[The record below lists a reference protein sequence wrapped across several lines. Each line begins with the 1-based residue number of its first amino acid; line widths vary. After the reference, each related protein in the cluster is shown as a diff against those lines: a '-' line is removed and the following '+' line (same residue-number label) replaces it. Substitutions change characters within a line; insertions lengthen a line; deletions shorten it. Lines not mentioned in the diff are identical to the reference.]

1 METLQRTH
9 ALIRSIRRAHLART
23 AVATTGLGALVGLGL
38 AGVGTTVIGLAARW
52 LPEVRGVLPSV
63 RLLSAADWWGSF
75 VGALSDAAPL
85 WAGSAA
91 LGAAVGAAIAWRRQ
105 LDRRAAAARIDRS
118 IGTHDRF
125 ATAVELEGATDLF
138 SRVACEEA
146 EKTVA
151 GLSATRVLGPIPR
164 RSWAAWPFVPAGVAM
179 VAIVAAFAPSWSKPA
194 KRLEAPLAATT
205 QEVLEAEK
213 LLKEAREA
221 GPISP
226 RVQRAMDEAEAEL
239 KGRGPDA
246 SVLTKSAAV
255 VQQATE
261 ELQQRA
267 AEQRADAD
275 REAEALARGVQD
287 ASPASEV
294 MKDASR
300 AIRDGELDRA
310 AEALEAAQ
318 KRVANLSEAE
328 RRALAD
334 DLRALADAM
343 EPQKNETAKT
353 TAEEGNKE
361 SQNAVKGE
369 NDATQTDGNQGGDA
383 KTPEGSS
390 EANPTRDPKTE
401 QEATGAEGRAA
412 ANETKADSE
421 KQSIAEELRRAA
433 EEVERQPLSSGEQ
446 TKPTDAE
453 GRKNDAEK
461 SGGKQNKGQNPA
473 SESGRPDNEG
483 ETADGQS
490 GEQSKPNESTQA
502 SGERNPS
509 GSQDSKSVSPD
520 SKANTG
526 DPADRPAA
534 GEKPKT
540 GSESTESA
548 NSKKGE
554 PEQKPEGQSGPQ
566 AKKPDTA
573 EKPNAESREAPSD
586 QQSQESPPTKPQ
598 DSQKS
603 GGKPEG
609 EAPQGQT
616 APGSNPTGTGQE
628 ATPQPGKEQQSG
640 SESGKQQ
647 SASPDAKGG
656 KTQSSQQQGQGND
669 QPPQG
674 LERLAE
680 RVREMQ
686 GARERAADAEKQ
698 AQRMRQKA
706 DDLSDQRGQDA
717 PGGGRSNK
725 GTPSEIA
732 KGDGR
737 SNAQERKS
745 GSNSGST
752 DTQPGGRGGSD
763 RNAGRAGSENPLNP
777 QQARQGPLDD
787 RPTTLVDARPKTA
800 RDPAA
805 KGEDRTI
812 AEWVQPDGK
821 VERQPGAS
829 DAASGLSREVRQV
842 AEGTERAIEQQS
854 VPTDR
859 ADLVRRVFRRFLEK
873 TEKPTDSGGGK

>member
-23 AVATTGLGALVGLGL
+23 AVATTGLGALAGLGL
-38 AGVGTTVIGLAARW
+38 AGVGTTLLGMAARW
-52 LPEVRGVLPSV
+52 LPEVRGVLPNV
-63 RLLSAADWWGSF
+63 RVVSSADWWGSF
-75 VGALSDAAPL
+75 VGALGDAAPL

-91 LGAAVGAAIAWRRQ
+91 LGAAVGAAIAWRTKM
-105 LDRRAAAARIDRS
+105 DRRAAAARIDRS
-118 IGTHDRF
+118 IGTHDRV

-138 SRVACEEA
+138 SRVACGEA
-146 EKTVA
+146 EETVA

-164 RSWAAWPFVPAGVAM
+164 RSWTAWPFVPAGVAV
-179 VAIVAAFAPSWSKPA
+179 VAIVAALAPTWSKPA

-255 VQQATE
+255 VQQATD
-261 ELQQRA
+261 ELQRRA
-267 AEQRADAD
+267 AEQRAEAD

-300 AIRDGELDRA
+300 SIRNGDLDQA
-310 AEALEAAQ
+310 AESLEAAQ
-318 KRVANLSEAE
+318 KRVPNLSEEE

-334 DLRALADAM
+334 DLRALAEAM
-343 EPQKNETAKT
+343 EPGTKDESKGAK
-353 TAEEGNKE
+353 
-361 SQNAVKGE
+361 
-369 NDATQTDGNQGGDA
+369 
-383 KTPEGSS
+383 PEGSADDRNGANDPAEAGVKPQGDEKS
-390 EANPTRDPKTE
+390 ADGTSPQANPNRDPKTE
-401 QEATGAEGRAA
+401 QEARGAEGRAA
-412 ANETKADSE
+412 SDAAKADQE
-421 KQSIAEELRRAA
+421 KRSFAEELRRAA
-433 EEVERQPLSSGEQ
+433 EEVERQPPSSGEQ
-446 TKPTDAE
+446 ATPADAKS
-453 GRKNDAEK
+453 GKNDAEK
-461 SGGKQNKGQNPA
+461 SRGKENKNPNQA
-473 SESGRPDNEG
+473 AESVRPDNKSEK
-483 ETADGQS
+483 ADGQS
-490 GEQSKPNESTQA
+490 GEQSKPNESTPTP
-502 SGERNPS
+502 GERNPS
-509 GSQDSKSVSPD
+509 ASQDGKSVSPD

-526 DPADRPAA
+526 DQAKSPAA

-540 GSESTESA
+540 GSEPTDSA
-548 NSKKGE
+548 NSKKAE
-554 PEQKPEGQSGPQ
+554 PDQKKDGQNGPQEQKPAS
-566 AKKPDTA
+566 A
-573 EKPNAESREAPSD
+573 EKPNAEPRESPSD

-647 SASPDAKGG
+647 NTSPDAKGG
-656 KTQSSQQQGQGND
+656 KSQSSQQQGKGND
-669 QPPQG
+669 QQPQG

-698 AQRMRQKA
+698 AQRMREKA

-737 SNAQERKS
+737 SNAQEKRP

-752 DTQPGGRGGSD
+752 DAQPGGRGGSD
-763 RNAGRAGSENPLNP
+763 RNAGRAGSENPSNP

-829 DAASGLSREVRQV
+829 DTASGLSREVRQV